1 MCLTGA
7 WPRLNLSLGLGLKE
21 KVKTNVENTYANHHE
36 AQIKARFFPSQETIH
51 SSAFKQQAQS
61 RKKSQG
67 GKKKKRRTFLRPKVN
82 ISCLDLV
89 PLEV

>member
-67 GKKKKRRTFLRPKVN
+67 GEKKKENFSETQSKYFL
-82 ISCLDLV
+82 SGSGAT
-89 PLEV
+89 